1 MCNVRAVCFILGILI
16 ASFCP
21 LTVSAQYYID
31 TWTTENGLP
40 QNSIT
45 SLVQTHDGYLWFGT
59 TDGLVRFDGVKFKVL
74 NKANSEGL
82 GSNRISQVLEDR
94 SGRLWVTTED
104 GRLMYYQHGAFT
116 VVLHPNDPQYWP
128 RRNLVDDGHGSILF
142 YKIESRQTFQ
152 FRDGKLVLFEPSGM
166 IPGTEIL
173 YADRSGGY
181 WTLDGLDF
189 HRVKDGRR
197 QTFSTLPSGKTK
209 SVYED
214 RFGHY
219 WLTTGLKDIYRIA
232 DNRIERF
239 ESPVTGL
246 WGCLEDKAGNLWFK
260 TFNEGVVRIEAT
272 DVYSGELT
280 AEKFRQFTD
289 QDGMLNNIGRNL
301 AVDREGGVWVGTE
314 KGLHHFYLQ
323 TVEVYSKKDGLES
336 DNVYPILEDRQGAIW
351 FGGWPFSLMKF
362 QNGRFSTA
370 VGSSEFPHYSAL
382 CESRDGTIWV
392 ANDENVFYL
401 QNETPVI
408 FTPPI
413 ESGVV
418 LKGVN
423 VILQSLDGAM
433 WFGSGNGLVRYLAGK
448 FTTFTRGDGLPDTFV
463 VALIQARDGRLWVG
477 TRGGIACLENGRFR
491 AFTEKDGLGSN
502 YTRCLYEDTDGILWI
517 GSYDGGLTRYQDGR
531 LTRFTMFNGLHS
543 NGVFCILE
551 DSRGWFWMNSN
562 QGIYRVRKQEL
573 NEFAEGKTKFLTS
586 IAYGK
591 KDGLINIEGNG
602 GRQPAGFRGRDG
614 KLWFPM
620 AQGVAMID
628 PERVIINPLPPPVLI
643 EEISIDRTPIPN
655 DTFQAAIKSLQTPVR
670 IDPYQNNLEI
680 QYTGLSFI
688 DSTQVKF
695 KYKLEGWDPDWIE
708 AGMRRTAYYSY
719 LPAGEYTFQVKAA
732 NRDGVW
738 ALSVASVRVK
748 VLPFFYQ
755 TWWFYSLVFLMI
767 SSVAFL
773 VFRLRINQIEE
784 KHREQ
789 EAFSRKLIDS
799 QELERKRIAAELH
812 DSLGQSL
819 VIIKNRARLGL
830 KPDDDLENK
839 ENQLDGISMAA
850 TQAIEELREISF
862 NLRPYLL
869 DKIGLTRTLKSM
881 LGKVFPPGETRV
893 LVEIDELDDVFSK
906 DSEILFYRII
916 QESVNNIVKHAQA
929 TQAHISI
936 KRVKQSVVVT
946 IEDNGKGFDLTDA
959 RLTTQQS
966 FGLIGIAERA
976 RLLGGNH
983 SIISEI
989 GRGTTVTITIDLSQ
1003 ENL

>member
-1 MCNVRAVCFILGILI
+1 MI

-21 LTVSAQYYID
+21 LTVKAQYYID

-45 SLVQTHDGYLWFGT
+45 SLVQTRDGYLWFGT
-59 TDGLVRFDGVKFKVL
+59 TDGLVRFDGVKFKVF

-82 GSNRISQVLEDR
+82 GSNRISQILEDR
-94 SGRLWVTTED
+94 SGRLWITTED
-104 GRLMYYQHGAFT
+104 GRLLYYKQGAFT
-116 VVLHPNDPQYWP
+116 AVLNPNDPQYWP

-142 YKIESRQTFQ
+142 YKIETRQTFQ
-152 FRDGKLVLFEPSGM
+152 FRDGKLVPFELPGM

-173 YADRSGGY
+173 YVDRSGGY
-181 WTLDGLDF
+181 WMLDGLDF

-197 QTFSTLPSGKTK
+197 ETYSTLPSGKTK

-214 RFGHY
+214 RFGHF
-219 WLTTGLKDIYRIA
+219 WLTTGLKDIYRVQG
-232 DNRIERF
+232 NRIERF

-246 WGCLEDKAGNLWFK
+246 WGCLEDQAGNLWFK
-260 TFNEGVVRIEAT
+260 TFNEGVLRIEASE
-272 DVYSGELT
+272 VHSGALT

-301 AVDREGGVWVGTE
+301 VVDREGGVWVGTE

-323 TVEVYSKKDGLES
+323 SVEIYSKKDGLES
-336 DNVYPILEDRQGAIW
+336 DNVYPILEDRNGAIW

-362 QNGRFSTA
+362 HNGDFSTV
-370 VGSSEFPHYSAL
+370 VGSNEFPHYSAL
-382 CESRDGTIWV
+382 FEAQSGTIWV
-392 ANDENVFYL
+392 GNDENTYYL
-401 QNETPVI
+401 EHETPVI
-408 FTPPI
+408 FTAANRP
-413 ESGVV
+413 GFK
-418 LKGVN
+418 LNGVN
-423 VILQSLDGAM
+423 VISQTTDGAM
-433 WFGSGNGLVRYLAGK
+433 WFGTGKGLVHFSSGQVRV
-448 FTTFTRGDGLPDTFV
+448 FTTSDGLPDNFI
-463 VALIQARDGRLWVG
+463 VALIQARDGKLWVG
-477 TRGGIACLENGRFR
+477 TRGGIACLENGVIR
-491 AFTEKDGLGSN
+491 AFTEKDGLASN
-502 YTRCLYEDTDGILWI
+502 YTRCLYEDTDGLLWI
-517 GSYDGGLTRYQDGR
+517 GSYDGGLTRYFDGQF
-531 LTRFTMFNGLHS
+531 TRFTMFNGLHS

-573 NEFAEGKTKFLTS
+573 NDFAEGKTKFLNS

-602 GRQPAGFRGRDG
+602 GRQPAGIKARDG
-614 KLWFPM
+614 KMWFPM
-620 AQGVAMID
+620 AQGIAVID
-628 PERVIINPLPPPVLI
+628 PEKVTVNPLPPLVLI
-643 EEISIDRTPIPN
+643 EEFSIDRTPIPN
-655 DTFQAAIKSLQTPVR
+655 DNFQSAIKSPHTAIR

-688 DSTQVKF
+688 DSNQVKF
-695 KYKLEGWDPDWIE
+695 KFKLEGWDPDWIE
-708 AGMRRTAYYSY
+708 AGTRRTAYYSY

-732 NRDGVW
+732 NRDGAW
-738 ALSVASVRVK
+738 AIEPATVKVK

-755 TWWFYSLVFLMI
+755 TWWFYSLVFGML
-767 SSVAFL
+767 SSVVFL
-773 VFRLRINQIEE
+773 VFRFRLAQIEE

-893 LVEIDELDDVFSK
+893 IVEIDELDDVFSK

-946 IEDNGKGFDLTDA
+946 IEDNGKGFDLTDT

-983 SIISEI
+983 SITSEI
-989 GRGTTVTITIDLSQ
+989 GRGTTVTITVDLSQ